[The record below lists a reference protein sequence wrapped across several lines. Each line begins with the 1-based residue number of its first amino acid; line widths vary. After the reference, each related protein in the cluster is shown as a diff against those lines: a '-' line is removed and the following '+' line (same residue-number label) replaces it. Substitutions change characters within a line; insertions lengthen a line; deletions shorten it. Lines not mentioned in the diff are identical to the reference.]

1 MHDTPEQDHDPEMAG
16 RHDHDAPRILVVD
29 DDTVHRM
36 VICRIAAKV
45 GYEPVEA
52 ASYDDAERLLLAGGT
67 FACISLDL
75 ALGRRGGIDVMR
87 LIADYAKRTP
97 VIIISGGDAGCRA
110 DADALSRRL
119 GLNSYESLPKPV
131 NLADLKQ
138 RLGQIKLR
146 TEAGLNASQ
155 RP

>member
-1 MHDTPEQDHDPEMAG
+1 MHQPTQADHEVASTE
-16 RHDHDAPRILVVD
+16 RHDHDVPRIMVVD

-36 VICRIAAKV
+36 VICRVAAKV

-52 ASYDDAERLLLAGGT
+52 ASYDDAERLLRAGQ

-75 ALGRRGGIDVMR
+75 ALGQRGGIDVMR
-87 LIADYAKRTP
+87 LIAECAKRTP

-138 RLGQIKLR
+138 RLAQIKLR
-146 TEAGLNASQ
+146 TEAGLDASL
-155 RP
+155 RS

>member
-1 MHDTPEQDHDPEMAG
+1 MHETPEQEPAPAMAG
-16 RHDHDAPRILVVD
+16 HHDHDVPCILVVD

-36 VICRIAAKV
+36 VICRVAAKV

-52 ASYDDAERLLLAGGT
+52 ASYEDAERLLRAGQ

-75 ALGRRGGIDVMR
+75 ALGRRGGIDVMH
-87 LIADYAKRTP
+87 LIADCAKRTP
-97 VIIISGGDAGCRA
+97 VIIISGGDAASRA

-131 NLADLKQ
+131 NLAELKQ
-138 RLGQIKLR
+138 RLAQIKLR
-146 TEAGLNASQ
+146 TEAGLHASP

>member
-1 MHDTPEQDHDPEMAG
+1 MHETPEQEHNPEMTG
-16 RHDHDAPRILVVD
+16 QHDHDVPRILVVD

-52 ASYDDAERLLLAGGT
+52 ASYEDAERELRAGA

-75 ALGRRGGIDVMR
+75 ALGRRGGIDVMH
-87 LIADYAKRTP
+87 LIADCAKRTP
-97 VIIISGGDAGCRA
+97 VIIISGGDSGCRT

-138 RLGQIKLR
+138 RLAQIKLR
-146 TEAGLNASQ
+146 TEAGLNASL